1 MNHRNVSTRLLFAI
15 LQFTEIQCNLLELSF
30 FRMLTD
36 GIVLLLNH
44 VFQDVRLTVRQW
56 CSLLKYFYIL
66 KKITLVD
73 LMKQNVI

>member
-1 MNHRNVSTRLLFAI
+1 
-15 LQFTEIQCNLLELSF
+15 
-30 FRMLTD
+30 MLTD
-36 GIVLLLNH
+36 GIVLLLNY

>member
-36 GIVLLLNH
+36 GIVLLLNY

-56 CSLLKYFYIL
+56 CSLLEYFYIL
-66 KKITLVD
+66 KNITLVD
-73 LMKQNVI
+73 LIKQNVI